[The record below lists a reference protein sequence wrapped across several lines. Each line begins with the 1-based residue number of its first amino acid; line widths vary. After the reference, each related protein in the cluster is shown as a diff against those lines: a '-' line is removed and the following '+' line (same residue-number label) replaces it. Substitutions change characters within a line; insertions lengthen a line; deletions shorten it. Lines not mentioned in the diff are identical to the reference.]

1 MGYRLAVD
9 MGTTFTAAAAV
20 ETGHEN
26 PSMHELGNRAVQI
39 PSVLYLQEDG
49 QFLVGEAAERRGATD
64 PSRVVR
70 EFKRRIGDR
79 VPLLIAG
86 TPFTAQVLS
95 ARLLSWVV
103 ASATERL
110 GAPPD
115 EVVLTYPAGWGVHKR
130 RLVDEVIA
138 LADVG
143 ATLTCPEP
151 VAAAIHYSTESH
163 LEPGSRVAVY
173 DLGGGTFDV
182 CVVEKTESGF
192 TILGTPD
199 GVEQLGGVDFD
210 EKVFQHVFEALGP
223 FVDELDLDSPEGVA
237 ALTRLR
243 RECVEA
249 KESLSTDVVTV
260 IPVALP
266 GRSTSVRLTR
276 AEFETLIAPDLDR
289 TLEATARALHA
300 SGTTAEQLTAIVLVG
315 GSSRIP
321 LVSQLLQAR
330 FLIQPAV
337 NTHPKYD
344 VALGA
349 AEYQVAPA
357 RPIGAEQPA
366 ASLPVAWPMEI
377 DEADQVADSVS
388 RGGRIA
394 RLRPLEWVA
403 GLSERTRRLSAVA
416 AAAIAVA
423 VVTVVAVLF
432 ATQDGASTA
441 TDPRD
446 TASPTPAPTS
456 SVPLP
461 AGAALFGM
469 AISPDGQRVYVSHQ
483 RSNLVSVVDVR
494 TKAVVGQIKV
504 GRQPLGVA
512 VSDRDGHIYAVNS
525 GSGTVTKIDEATLAP
540 MGSPIGVGTQPQS
553 IVTRPGRSIAYV
565 TNVGDD
571 TVSVVDLE
579 NEKVIKTIRVGDR
592 PLNLAI
598 GASGRRVYVAN
609 AGSATVSVI
618 NTATNQISGTI
629 PVRAKPHDIAVSSE
643 TQRLYLTHNGSNVI
657 SVIDTTNWEP
667 TGVQIK
673 LAAEPF
679 DLVLSGRGQR
689 LYATLNKSGLIAVVD
704 TRTTPRVGVPIP
716 VGDEPAG
723 IAISEDGE
731 RLYVTNN
738 DSGTVSVINTADN
751 EPVGQPIEVSPSP
764 SDAPQT
770 DPPPTRRKTA
780 PPPATRRTS
789 APHTSPETTT
799 EPPPDTPTSP
809 SPTPTP
815 SRAITPTF
823 TPPITIG

>member
-1 MGYRLAVD
+1 
-9 MGTTFTAAAAV
+9 
-20 ETGHEN
+20 
-26 PSMHELGNRAVQI
+26 MHELGNRAVQI

-79 VPLLIAG
+79 VPMLIAG
-86 TPFTAQVLS
+86 TPFSAQVLS
-95 ARLLSWVV
+95 AKLLSWVV

-115 EVVLTYPAGWGVHKR
+115 EVVLTYPAGWGAHKR

-163 LEPGSRVAVY
+163 LEPGNRVAVY

-182 CVVEKTESGF
+182 CVVERTESGF

-199 GVEQLGGVDFD
+199 GVEELGGVDFD
-210 EKVFQHVFEALGP
+210 EKVFQHVVEALGP
-223 FVDELDLDSPEGVA
+223 LIEDLDPDSPEGLA

-243 RECVEA
+243 RECVDA
-249 KESLSTDVVTV
+249 KEALSTDVVTV
-260 IPVALP
+260 VPVALP

-276 AEFETLIAPDLDR
+276 PEFETLIAPDLDK
-289 TLEATARALHA
+289 TLKATARALRA
-300 SGTTAEQLTAIVLVG
+300 SGTTAEQLAAIVLVG

-357 RPIGAEQPA
+357 QPIGAGQLSDAEKP
-366 ASLPVAWPMEI
+366 SEWPPVAESI
-377 DEADQVADSVS
+377 EFDEPDQVAGSVS
-388 RGGRIA
+388 WGRRIA
-394 RLRPLEWVA
+394 GLRPMEWIA
-403 GLSERTRRLSAVA
+403 GLPERTRRISAVA

-423 VVTVVAVLF
+423 VVAVIAVLF
-432 ATQDGASTA
+432 ANQDSASTA

-446 TASPTPAPTS
+446 TASPAPVS
-456 SVPLP
+456 SAPP
-461 AGAALFGM
+461 PEGAALFGM
-469 AISPDGQRVYVSHQ
+469 AVSPDGRQVYVSHQ
-483 RSNLVSVVDVR
+483 RSNLVSVVDVG
-494 TKAVVGQIKV
+494 TKAVIRQVPVGS
-504 GRQPLGVA
+504 RPLGVA
-512 VSDRDGHIYAVNS
+512 VNDRDGHIYAVNS
-525 GSGTVTKIDEATLAP
+525 GSGTITEIDDATLAP
-540 MGSPIGVGTQPQS
+540 TGSPIRVGKQPQS
-553 IVTRPGRSIAYV
+553 IVTRPRTNIAYV
-565 TNVGDD
+565 TNAGED

-579 NEKVIKTIRVGDR
+579 SEEVQTIRVGDK
-592 PLNLAI
+592 PVNLAI
-598 GASGRRVYVAN
+598 TASGRRVYVAN

-618 NTATNQISGTI
+618 NTDTNTARTI
-629 PVRAKPHDIAVSSE
+629 PVRAKPHDIAVSSD
-643 TQRLYLTHNGSNVI
+643 TGRLYVTHNGSNVI
-657 SVIDTTNWEP
+657 SVIDIRTLKP

-679 DLVLSGRGQR
+679 DLVLGERGKS
-689 LYATLNKSGLIAVVD
+689 LYATLNESGLIAVVD
-704 TRTTPRVGVPIP
+704 TRATPRVGVPIP
-716 VGDEPAG
+716 VGDAPAG

-738 DSGTVSVINTADN
+738 DSGTVSVIDTADD
-751 EPVGQPIEVSPSP
+751 EILGEPIEVSPSP
-764 SDAPQT
+764 SVPPRT
-770 DPPPTRRKTA
+770 DPPATTGQPPTRRETE

-789 APHTSPETTT
+789 APHKSPKTTT
-799 EPPPDTPTSP
+799 EL
-809 SPTPTP
+809 PTPTTTHTPTDNSPPVTP
-815 SRAITPTF
+815 SRPVTSTF